1 MRIGIILPIEH
12 AHDRPMPAYPVIR
25 EMAVAAEAGGLDS
38 LWIYDH
44 LLFRFDGER
53 RPASTRR
60 GRSWRRIA
68 DATERV
74 ELGTLVMC
82 TTFRNP
88 ALLAKMAAT
97 LDHVSGGRLILG
109 IGCRLARPG
118 VRGVR
123 LPDRPQGRPLRG
135 GLHDHP

>member
-38 LWIYDH
+38 LWVYDH
-44 LLFRFDGER
+44 LLFRYDGEEATG
-53 RPASTRR
+53 PHEAWTILAA
-60 GRSWRRIA
+60 IA